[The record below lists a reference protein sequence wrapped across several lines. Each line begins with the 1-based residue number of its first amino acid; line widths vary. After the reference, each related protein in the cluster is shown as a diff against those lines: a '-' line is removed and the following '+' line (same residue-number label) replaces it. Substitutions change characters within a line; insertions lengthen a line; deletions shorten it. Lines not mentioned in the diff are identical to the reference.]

1 MNHLVAVY
9 KDFILKYSVKTRYN
23 ESVKIYSSVNVVQFV
38 VTANPTVEFM
48 EFLSIVDTS
57 I

>member
-1 MNHLVAVY
+1 MVAVY
-9 KDFILKYSVKTRYN
+9 KDFILKYSVKTRYD